1 MSSATFD
8 KSPEQQAVE
17 DKEKGLRTHDIPTP
31 EALTEFM
38 KKGWAESPL
47 TGITPSR
54 AITFCKVRRENLSKK
69 FTGVRLVFPSGSLK
83 ARSNDS
89 DYRFRAHST
98 GLCDVS
104 KWWA

>member
-1 MSSATFD
+1 MPLSIKAQSN
-8 KSPEQQAVE
+8 K
-17 DKEKGLRTHDIPTP
+17 LLHDIPTP

-69 FTGVRLVFPSGSLK
+69 FAGRNE
-83 ARSNDS
+83 RI
-89 DYRFRAHST
+89 
-98 GLCDVS
+98 
-104 KWWA
+104 